1 MRGEQALSNKELQ
14 EYLNRFPDD
23 APVSVI
29 LANPKKRK
37 LYEINKIYIGS
48 DFERPVFI
56 IDVGKES
63 DMDAEMVKTCE
74 EDENVAGQMGI
85 EDFPEYMPDDFS
97 GGHKD
102 GCN

>member
-48 DFERPVFI
+48 DFGHPVFF
-56 IDVGKES
+56 IDVGKNLIW
-63 DMDAEMVKTCE
+63 MRKWFRPVKRMRTWK
-74 EDENVAGQMGI
+74 GRWR
-85 EDFPEYMPDDFS
+85 
-97 GGHKD
+97 
-102 GCN
+102 

>member
-48 DFERPVFI
+48 DF
-56 IDVGKES
+56 
-63 DMDAEMVKTCE
+63 
-74 EDENVAGQMGI
+74 
-85 EDFPEYMPDDFS
+85 
-97 GGHKD
+97 GHPAFLLM
-102 GCN
+102 

>member
-1 MRGEQALSNKELQ
+1 MSNKELQ

-37 LYEINKIYIGS
+37 LYEINTVYKLT
-48 DFERPVFI
+48 DCEQPVFCV
-56 IDVGKES
+56 DAGKES
-63 DMDAEMVKTCE
+63 DMDEEMVKACK
-74 EDENVAGQMGI
+74 EDENLEGQMEI
-85 EDFPEYMPDDFS
+85 EDYPEYLPDDFS

>member
-1 MRGEQALSNKELQ
+1 MSNKELQ

-48 DFERPVFI
+48 DFGHPVFF
-56 IDVGKES
+56 ID
-63 DMDAEMVKTCE
+63 EMVQACE
-74 EDENVAGQMGI
+74 EDENVEGQMEI
-85 EDFPEYMPDDFS
+85 EDFPEYLPDDF
-97 GGHKD
+97 KEK
-102 GCN
+102 

>member
-1 MRGEQALSNKELQ
+1 MNNGELK
-14 EYLNRFPDD
+14 EYLNGFPDD
-23 APVSVI
+23 ASLSVI
-29 LANPKKRK
+29 LVNPKKRK

-48 DFERPVFI
+48 DFGHPVFF

-63 DMDAEMVKTCE
+63 DMDEEMVKACE
-74 EDENVAGQMGI
+74 EDENVAGQMEI

>member
-1 MRGEQALSNKELQ
+1 MSNKELQ

-37 LYEINKIYIGS
+37 LYEINTVYKLT
-48 DFERPVFI
+48 DCEQPVFCV
-56 IDVGKES
+56 DVGKES
-63 DMDAEMVKTCE
+63 DMDEEMVKACK
-74 EDENVAGQMGI
+74 EDENLEGQMEI
-85 EDFPEYMPDDFS
+85 EDYPEYLPDDFS

-102 GCN
+102 GRN